1 MSATLPLTR
10 DGRTDEAHP
19 DEPTPPRRGRVLI
32 VVALVGVLV
41 AAITVWIVAFSPV
54 LGVMSVTVRGTHY
67 LSAEQVK
74 AAAAIANGT
83 PLVRLDAAAVTRR
96 VAALP
101 EVATATVRSDYP
113 SSVTITVTERTPV
126 GFVLSGRAHVL
137 VDKTGDQFRSVPT
150 RPPGLPLFAVPHG
163 VKAKATGR
171 AVATVAAALTP
182 TLLAKVASIQAF
194 DPTAITLLLSDQRV
208 VRWGSAERST
218 DKARVLLFLLTR
230 PASQIDLTNPDQV
243 VTR

>member
-1 MSATLPLTR
+1 MSATLPLTS
-10 DGRTDEAHP
+10 DGRTDEPPP
-19 DEPTPPRRGRVLI
+19 DERSPGRRGRVLM

-41 AAITVWIVAFSPV
+41 AAITVWIVAFSPM
-54 LGVMSVTVRGTHY
+54 LGVRSVTVQGTHY
-67 LSAEQVK
+67 LSAQRVQ

-83 PLVRLDAAAVTRR
+83 PLVRLDTAAVGRR
-96 VAALP
+96 VEALP
-101 EVATATVRSDYP
+101 EVATATVQTDYP
-113 SSVTITVTERTPV
+113 SSVTITVTERSPV

-137 VDKTGDQFRSVPT
+137 VDKTGDQFRSVPA

-163 VKAKATGR
+163 ANAKATGR

-182 TLLAKVASIQAF
+182 KLLAKVASIQAF

-208 VRWGSAERST
+208 VRWGSAGRSA
-218 DKARVLLFLLTR
+218 DKARVLPFLLTR
-230 PASQIDLTNPDQV
+230 PGSQIDLTNPDQV